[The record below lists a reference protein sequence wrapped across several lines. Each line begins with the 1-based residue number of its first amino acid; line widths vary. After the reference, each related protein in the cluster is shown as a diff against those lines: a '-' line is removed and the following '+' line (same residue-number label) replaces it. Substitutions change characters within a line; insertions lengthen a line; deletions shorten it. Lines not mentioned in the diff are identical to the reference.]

1 MMAPSEEVHNI
12 LDLDNNNG
20 KKAFICTIWVQML
33 RKSISTSLNCWFLE
47 LWYFTKCSK
56 NRKKNHFFLKI
67 PLFHLKQLKKC
78 GFFFLFIFLKY
89 SMQIVIQCDF
99 HNLRTWFYYYHF
111 LKTVPYA
118 IPHNIHILNLD
129 RKS

>member
-56 NRKKNHFFLKI
+56 NRKKIIFFENPI
-67 PLFHLKQLKKC
+67 APFETIKKMWI
-78 GFFFLFIFLKY
+78 FFVFIFLKY
-89 SMQIVIQCDF
+89 SRQIVIQCDF